1 MQLREERQQAVE
13 KHVQHVH
20 ALLAEAKR
28 AGQDDDVLSDA
39 DSQAEG
45 WEGIK
50 DEKPI
55 EPIDITQEY
64 IDEDRYTSVAIEA
77 VNIDREGIHRAADD
91 PDQAQET
98 DEQGSGEAREPN
110 TDEVNKSVKKR
121 ATKKRKK
128 KFRYE
133 TKYERSGGKRKSKS
147 VLRPPR

>member
-77 VNIDREGIHRAADD
+77 VNIDREGVHKAANDS
-91 PDQAQET
+91 DQEQET
-98 DEQGSGEAREPN
+98 DEPESGESRKSNA
-110 TDEVNKSVKKR
+110 DEANKSAKKR
-121 ATKKRKK
+121 PMKKRKK

-133 TKYERSGGKRKSKS
+133 TKYERLGGKRKSKS
-147 VLRPPR
+147 GLRQSR